1 MSGEVISMEE
11 FNASVQPNIVQQDWE
26 WAVDKSFECIKE
38 ADNSQKIE
46 MLISHLADDLVRIV
60 EEVSGEKYP
69 VSNLY
74 DAISRGLNLDTCE
87 HCSGQ

>member
-26 WAVDKSFECIKE
+26 WAVDKSFECINE
-38 ADNSQKIE
+38 SPNIQSIE

-60 EEVSGEKYP
+60 EEISGEKYP

-74 DAISRGLNLDTCE
+74 DAISRGLNLGTCE
-87 HCSGQ
+87 HCSGE